1 MADAPWHS
9 LSEVKALAAADKF
22 DLGVTSAT
30 KRILPHLLDRTLDG
44 ERRFAKAVV
53 AQLRLLDFAQRVN
66 LPR

>member
-1 MADAPWHS
+1 
-9 LSEVKALAAADKF
+9 
-22 DLGVTSAT
+22 VTSAT